1 MIYKVQVPDLICVKH
16 PNRIAPHLG
25 FCVKFKDSLFAK
37 MLSLDILPKDNGAS
51 NEMRKS
57 GKVESN
63 FFSLSLIYSLLY

>member
-16 PNRIAPHLG
+16 PNRIAPHLS
-25 FCVKFKDSLFAK
+25 FCVKFEDPLFAK

>member
-16 PNRIAPHLG
+16 PNRIAPRLG
-25 FCVKFKDSLFAK
+25 FCVKFEDPLFAK

-63 FFSLSLIYSLLY
+63 FFSLP

>member
-16 PNRIAPHLG
+16 PNRIATHLG
-25 FCVKFKDSLFAK
+25 FCVKFEDSLFAK

-63 FFSLSLIYSLLY
+63 FFSLA